1 MKIVRSNELKTY
13 NPAGHYQMLAQRA
26 YGKNETGNEVLTIGY
41 SQFLPGGG
49 AENSVVKPG
58 MELVYYIIHGE
69 MTLTTPEGTT
79 VLKAGDS
86 VGFKAGE
93 ERSVKNE
100 SNEPAGM
107 LVIAGVKVA
116 E

>member
-1 MKIVRSNELKTY
+1 MKIVRKNELVTY
-13 NPAGHYQMLAQRA
+13 EPKGHYNMLAQRA
-26 YGKNETGNEVLTIGY
+26 YGKNETGNEILTIGY

-49 AENSVVKPG
+49 AENSVVKDN
-58 MELVYYIIHGE
+58 MELVYYIVKGE
-69 MTLTTPEGTT
+69 LTLTTPEGST

-100 SNEPAGM
+100 STEVACM
-107 LVIAGVKVA
+107 LVIAGVN
-116 E
+116 